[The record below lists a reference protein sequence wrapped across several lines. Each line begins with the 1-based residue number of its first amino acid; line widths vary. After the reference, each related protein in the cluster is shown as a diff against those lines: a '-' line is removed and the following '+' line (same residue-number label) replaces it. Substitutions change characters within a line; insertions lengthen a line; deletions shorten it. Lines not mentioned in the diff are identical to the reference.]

1 LVCPRVVDR
10 ASSLA
15 RVSST
20 SRPSSSSF
28 ATVAGVVVAA
38 LVGVGGDAYAGPIAE
53 RGAAHWVDRSGDLP
67 NEPLTAVAVDPSN
80 PRILWVGLDGFVFR
94 SDDEGENFVA
104 VLSFPR
110 GLADDAG
117 DETVASAVEGAVDG
131 PTSNAD
137 RFGTDDVSDGLDD
150 GAGED
155 LPDGSTTTAPVE
167 DADPLDSVDISVPS
181 RVEAG
186 VRGFAFVSGS
196 PGVVLVATPRGLW
209 RTIDSGGAFAQVQ
222 IPGGVRAN
230 DVRDVAVDP
239 ERPSRLFVASA
250 AGLWLSRDGGAS
262 FSRGPGR
269 SATVPG
275 VCLDVASIEGATQV
289 IYGTELGLMRS
300 KDGGA
305 SFVDLLLRGTSAF
318 PVIHAVA
325 RQPASPGVGEI
336 VYAGTR
342 NGLFA
347 AERGAPIL
355 ERYNGMPTEAATAV
369 VVDPLEP
376 GGVAVAVRNG
386 AGGVLFSDD
395 AGLSLVDVDVLPA
408 QQALALSR
416 DRKDPTQLWVAA
428 ERGLFRLEKGTGI
441 TLAKDQAR
449 ALRERFAKE
458 PSLNRLTLTA
468 LKEHGIAPTD
478 DVPMERAW
486 WAAAVPRIEA
496 RYSLTAGA
504 TDDVRQTFLFR
515 DPAAVALAPFLDPTL
530 DDTAL
535 LGDGVLVFS
544 PEQKFT
550 NTLWIGLSWDLDRV
564 LMNATAMSAARQIPV
579 RAGAER
585 DVINRVQ
592 ALYVQRRR
600 LVAELYVAPRR
611 VNEAGKRERILK
623 ELRLLELEAHL
634 ASLVGFDA
642 FDPANP

>member
-1 LVCPRVVDR
+1 LVCSRVVARIVDGGAR
-10 ASSLA
+10 PARLSLL
-15 RVSST
+15 V
-20 SRPSSSSF
+20 
-28 ATVAGVVVAA
+28 ATLA
-38 LVGVGGDAYAGPIAE
+38 LVGVDTAHAGPIAE

-67 NEPLTAVAVDPSN
+67 NEPLTAVAVDPSD

-94 SDDEGENFVA
+94 SDDEGETFVA

-110 GLADDAG
+110 GLPDDTADDTA
-117 DETVASAVEGAVDG
+117 ASALEGQGFVDD
-131 PTSNAD
+131 PTTALAD
-137 RFGTDDVSDGLDD
+137 RGAAADDLGDNLGDGNDND
-150 GAGED
+150 GMDEM
-155 LPDGSTTTAPVE
+155 PDGSTSTTPTL

-181 RVEAG
+181 RVETG
-186 VRGFAFVSGS
+186 VRGFAFVAGS

-209 RTIDSGGAFAQVQ
+209 RTVDSGGAFAQVQ
-222 IPGGVRAN
+222 VPGGVRAN

-239 ERPSRLFVASA
+239 ERPSRLFVATA

-262 FSRGPGR
+262 FARGPGR

-275 VCLDVASIEGATQV
+275 VCLDVASVDGATQI

-305 SFVDLLLRGTSAF
+305 SFVDLLLRGSAAF

-325 RQPASPGVGEI
+325 RQPASSRTGEI
-336 VYAGTR
+336 VYAGTST
-342 NGLFA
+342 GLFA

-355 ERYNGMPTEAATAV
+355 ERYNGMPTEAATAIA
-369 VVDPLEP
+369 VDPLEP

-386 AGGVLFSDD
+386 AGGVIFSDD
-395 AGLSLVDVDVLPA
+395 AGLSVVDVDALPS

-416 DRKDPTQLWVAA
+416 DPKDPTQLWAA
-428 ERGLFRLEKGTGI
+428 ADRGLFRLEKGTGI

-449 ALRERFAKE
+449 ALRERFTKE
-458 PSLNRLTLTA
+458 PTLNRLTLTA
-468 LKEHGIAPTD
+468 LKRQGIAPTD
-478 DVPMERAW
+478 DIPMVRAW

-496 RYSLTAGA
+496 RYTLGYGA
-504 TDDVRQTFLFR
+504 TEDVRQTFLFR
-515 DPAAVALAPFLDPTL
+515 DPASVALAPFIDPSL

-544 PEQKFT
+544 PERRFT
-550 NTLWIGLSWDLDRV
+550 NTLWVGLSWDLDRV
-564 LMNATAMSAARQIPV
+564 LMNGTAMSAARQIPV
-579 RAGAER
+579 RANAER
-585 DVINRVQ
+585 DLINRVQ

-611 VNEAGKRERILK
+611 VNEAGKRERIHK

>member
-1 LVCPRVVDR
+1 MAV
-10 ASSLA
+10 
-15 RVSST
+15 
-20 SRPSSSSF
+20 
-28 ATVAGVVVAA
+28 ATPGR
-38 LVGVGGDAYAGPIAE
+38 AGPIAE

-67 NEPLTAVAVDPSN
+67 NEPLTAVAVDPSD

-110 GLADDAG
+110 GLADDSADDTAADALDG
-117 DETVASAVEGAVDG
+117 QGSVDDPTTSLANRAADVDEPEDDMADG
-131 PTSNAD
+131 T
-137 RFGTDDVSDGLDD
+137 
-150 GAGED
+150 GED
-155 LPDGSTTTAPVE
+155 LPDGSTTSTAPP
-167 DADPLDSVDISVPS
+167 DADPIDSVDISVPS
-181 RVEAG
+181 RVETG
-186 VRGFAFVSGS
+186 VRGFAFVPGS
-196 PGVVLVATPRGLW
+196 PGVVLIATPRGLW
-209 RTIDSGGAFAQVQ
+209 RTIDSGGTFAQIE
-222 IPGGVRAN
+222 IPGGTRAN

-250 AGLWLSRDGGAS
+250 AGLWMSRDGGAS
-262 FSRGPGR
+262 FARGPGR
-269 SATVPG
+269 AATVPG
-275 VCLDVASIEGATQV
+275 VCFDVSSVDGVTQV

-305 SFVDLLLRGTSAF
+305 SFVDLLLRGAAAF

-325 RQPASPGVGEI
+325 RQPASSNTGEI
-336 VYAGTR
+336 VYAGTST
-342 NGLFA
+342 GVFA

-355 ERYNGMPTEAATAV
+355 ERYNGMPTEAATAIA
-369 VVDPLEP
+369 VDPLEP

-395 AGLSLVDVDVLPA
+395 AGLSLVDVDVLPS

-416 DRKDPTQLWVAA
+416 DPKDPTQLWVAA
-428 ERGLFRLEKGTGI
+428 DRGLFRLEKGTGI
-441 TLAKDQAR
+441 TLAKDQVR
-449 ALRERFAKE
+449 ALRDRFSKE

-468 LKEHGIAPTD
+468 LKRLALSPTD

-486 WAAAVPRIEA
+486 WAAALPHVEA
-496 RYSLTAGA
+496 RYTLNVGA

-515 DPAAVALAPFLDPTL
+515 DPAAVALAPFLDPSL

-544 PEQKFT
+544 PERKFT
-550 NTLWIGLSWDLDRV
+550 NTLWIGLSWDLDR
-564 LMNATAMSAARQIPV
+564 LIMNDAAMSAARQIPV

-611 VNEAGKRERILK
+611 VNEAGKRDRIHK
-623 ELRLLELEAHL
+623 ELQLLELEAHL